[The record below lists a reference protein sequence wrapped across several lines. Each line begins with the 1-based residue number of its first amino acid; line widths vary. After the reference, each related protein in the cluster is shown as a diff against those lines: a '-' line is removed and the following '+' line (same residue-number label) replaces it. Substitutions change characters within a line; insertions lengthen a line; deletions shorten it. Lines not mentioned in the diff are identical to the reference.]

1 MPDAIVLLKNDH
13 KTVERLFKQYEKT
26 GDGAKKTKRKLVDQI
41 LDELAL
47 HATIEEK
54 HFYPEIRRKVEDID
68 DIVLEGYE
76 EHHVLEM
83 TMAELRVLDVEAE
96 NFDAKVTVL
105 IEMVR
110 HHVEEEEQ
118 EMFPKVREAMGR
130 TELKD
135 LGDVLEQAKA
145 TITPSEA
152 KQHASPA
159 AAPAV
164 AEAAASQPLDPYPV
178 EATAPKAAEQ
188 KRSKWF
194 DRSRSR

>member
-13 KTVERLFKQYEKT
+13 KTVERLFKQYEKL
-26 GDGAKKTKRKLVDQI
+26 GDGAKRTKRKVVDQI

-54 HFYPEIRRKVEDID
+54 HFYPEIRRRVEDID
-68 DIVLEGYE
+68 DVVLEGYE

-83 TMAELRVLDVEAE
+83 TMAELRVLDPEAE

-130 TELKD
+130 TELRD
-135 LGDVLEQAKA
+135 LGETLEQAKA
-145 TITPSEA
+145 TISPAEA
-152 KQHASPA
+152 ERAASPA
-159 AAPAV
+159 AAPAITQ
-164 AEAAASQPLDPYPV
+164 AAAAQPLDPYPV
-178 EATAPKAAEQ
+178 EPKGEP

>member
-13 KTVERLFKQYEKT
+13 KTVERLFKQYEKL

-54 HFYPEIRRKVEDID
+54 HFYPEIRRKVDDVD

-83 TMAELRVLDVEAE
+83 TMAELRVLDAEAE

-110 HHVEEEEQ
+110 HHVDEEEQ
-118 EMFPKVREAMGR
+118 DMFPKVREAMGR
-130 TELKD
+130 TELKE
-135 LGDVLEQAKA
+135 LGETLEQAKV
-145 TITPSEA
+145 TMTPDEA
-152 KQHASPA
+152 RQAASPA
-159 AAPAV
+159 AAPAITR
-164 AEAAASQPLDPYPV
+164 AAASQPVDPYPV
-178 EATAPKAAEQ
+178 EP

>member
-13 KTVERLFKQYEKT
+13 KAVEKLFKQYEKL

-41 LDELAL
+41 LAELAL
-47 HATIEEK
+47 HATIEEE
-54 HFYPEIRRKVEDID
+54 HFYPEIRRKVDDAD

-83 TMAELRVLDVEAE
+83 IMAELRTLDVEAE

-105 IEMVR
+105 IEQVR

-118 EMFPKVREAMGR
+118 EMFPKVREALGR
-130 TELKD
+130 TELRD
-135 LGDVLEQAKA
+135 IGDALEQAKL
-145 TITPSEA
+145 TTTP
-152 KQHASPA
+152 
-159 AAPAV
+159 
-164 AEAAASQPLDPYPV
+164 AEAAEAATPAAGPAIAKAAAEQPADPYPV
-178 EATAPKAAEQ
+178 EPK
-188 KRSKWF
+188 RTRWF

>member
-13 KTVERLFKQYEKT
+13 KTVEKLFKQFEKL

-54 HFYPEIRRKVEDID
+54 HFYPEIRRKVDDVD

-76 EHHVLEM
+76 EHHVFEL
-83 TMAELRVLDVEAE
+83 TMAELRELDVEAE

-130 TELKD
+130 TELR
-135 LGDVLEQAKA
+135 GARGGPGA
-145 TITPSEA
+145 RPRSTMTPPRPSRT
-152 KQHASPA
+152 ASPA
-159 AAPAV
+159 AGPAI
-164 AEAAASQPLDPYPV
+164 AEAAAAQPLDPYPV
-178 EATAPKAAEQ
+178 EQ

-194 DRSRSR
+194 DRTRSR